1 MSMSMSILA
10 RVWHPCWTTLETHRF
25 VEQRIEELE
34 RQEAAALAA
43 ALAAAATLPSL
54 TLPPR
59 RRYTAGIISPRLGSP
74 SYLASKGFSSF
85 GGFSTPAAAEEG
97 WQAREATKVGRN
109 LIFLESQKVLNGVAE
124 GVGEG

>member
-1 MSMSMSILA
+1 M
-10 RVWHPCWTTLETHRF
+10 
-25 VEQRIEELE
+25 EQRIEELE

-54 TLPPR
+54 TLPR

-85 GGFSTPAAAEEG
+85 SGVSTAAAEG
-97 WQAREATKVGRN
+97 GRQMREAGKVGGWGCSDR
-109 LIFLESQKVLNGVAE
+109 LRVSGQGGGFHE
-124 GVGEG
+124 G